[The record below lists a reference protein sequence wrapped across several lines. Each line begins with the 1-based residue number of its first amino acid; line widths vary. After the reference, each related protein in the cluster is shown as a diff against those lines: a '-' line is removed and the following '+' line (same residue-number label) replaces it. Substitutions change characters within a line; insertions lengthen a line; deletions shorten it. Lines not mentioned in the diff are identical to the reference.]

1 MTPTPLHVD
10 SIGTVR
16 VGTDEKSVKNSVWV
30 RRKVRVLND
39 GHDQGEVSFTHID
52 EADNVSDGASK
63 PIKRAVASRHSLYL
77 SGQWG

>member
-1 MTPTPLHVD
+1 MSRH
-10 SIGTVR
+10 R
-16 VGTDEKSVKNSVWV
+16 KKSVKKSVWV

-63 PIKRAVASRHSLYL
+63 PIKCAVTIRRHSFYL